1 MDHIPTVHPSGAPP
15 RRVRPRAQL
24 RSETVPTTP
33 SKKRHWTSTLASDGP
48 QATSAPEMRTGY
60 RTSNATPRSHQSNIA
75 TSKLSEGRSS
85 LDPQIQRQ
93 LTNKIIEVETDA
105 FLKAVLYKGAATR
118 KKADEDRADKCLRNL
133 GPLHERSAQRPII
146 HPSTGPYSLPPISE
160 VPTYENGFPQLLLRK
175 ARREEDVYPLLV
187 SLLNYV
193 RCFFCN
199 DIKDVDAHWSSAQ
212 EPTIPTAT
220 QDAGPPLSRVFRDTH
235 AEPRSYSRNKHG
247 QGELKPDICLLIEP
261 AGKRKTTTT
270 CENTLKPTEV
280 ENTSTRKAHWQDVT
294 VVVEVKK
301 RGFDMKTLVQVANYA
316 RAMMVEQKD
325 RNFVFTVLITGDE
338 CRVFRWDAV
347 GAQVTEAI
355 NFHQNPKLFLQVMG
369 RLATMTPSELGYD
382 THFSNAGR
390 VLSTE
395 TIKTHLTIHRTEPRQ
410 YFTHDPAPLTPPDC
424 PEALPPLILELEKL
438 QFESKG
444 LLFGRATR
452 VWKAVS
458 VEPPGV
464 HYIVKQNWADDSRPN
479 EGFFHTLTTGVAAV
493 PNLETMEECE
503 FTSFFR
509 ARDGVKGVL
518 PLVAVNRVE
527 KLALKRQPLFGGGTS
542 RTDDHASTDVHD
554 AGVSAESECMSDD
567 DMDGDAASDEDDGA
581 DGNTGVGGEEDVGDN
596 EDVADQKGASQ
607 VKGDE
612 NANGAS
618 RPSLERVLVRFV
630 FEGEGRPLSHAK
642 DSIELLQAT
651 VQWIKGLMDLNG
663 VGIVH
668 RDISY
673 GNLLLPSPKEGEP
686 PQARII
692 DLGLSHLMK
701 DIKQSAGNEPHHSSG
716 PHHPFEPDHPS
727 DPDHAP
733 DSGRSS
739 ELEQSS
745 EPDHSSPNPNSP
757 AVGSSQPHH
766 PLTGTLPFVAHEL
779 LQDPP
784 INHHALHHDVE
795 SVFWVLLYVCARADG
810 ASRRF
815 RENLLTL
822 FDPNITAVKHT
833 KGNCLNDPAQLK
845 NIGGKFKDLEGFV
858 TGFTQTWR
866 DCAGNRTEMPSKV
879 LALAQSQLSLLEL
892 RRTQLEEAEAAKAAK
907 AKSKR
912 SHPGSSK
919 AKKAKKAKQETPSGR

>member
-1 MDHIPTVHPSGAPP
+1 MAY
-15 RRVRPRAQL
+15 
-24 RSETVPTTP
+24 RS
-33 SKKRHWTSTLASDGP
+33 
-48 QATSAPEMRTGY
+48 
-60 RTSNATPRSHQSNIA
+60 PRSHQSSITTN
-75 TSKLSEGRSS
+75 TNKLSDGRTR
-85 LDPQIQRQ
+85 LDRQIQHQ
-93 LTNKIIEVETDA
+93 LTNKVVEVETDA
-105 FLKAVLYKGAATR
+105 FLKAVLYKGDATR
-118 KKADEDRADKCLRNL
+118 KKADEDRAAECLLNL
-133 GPLHERSAQRPII
+133 GPLDERSSQRPII
-146 HPSTGPYSLPPISE
+146 HPSTGPYSLPTISE
-160 VPTYENGFPQLLLRK
+160 VPTYKNGFPKLLLRQ
-175 ARREEDVYPLLV
+175 AHREEDVYTPLV

-199 DIKDVDAHWSSAQ
+199 DIEDVDAHWSSAQ

-235 AEPRSYSRNKHG
+235 AEGRSFSRNKYE

-261 AGKRKTTTT
+261 AGKPGVSEGEHGTSEGEPKESKGKTKRPKAEHKTTTT
-270 CENTLKPTEV
+270 GENILEPTEV
-280 ENTSTRKAHWQDVT
+280 ENTSTPKPHWRDVT

-301 RGFDMKTLVQVANYA
+301 KGFDMKTLVQVAHYA

-338 CRVFRWDAV
+338 FRVFHWDVV
-347 GAQVTEAI
+347 GAQITKGI
-355 NFHQNPKLFLQVMG
+355 NFHQNPNLFLQVMG

-395 TIKTHLTIHRTEPRQ
+395 TIKTYLTIHPTEPRQ
-410 YFTHDPAPLTPPDC
+410 FFTYDPAPLTPPDC
-424 PEALPPLILELEKL
+424 PKALPPLIMELKKL
-438 QFESKG
+438 QFESNG

-458 VEPPGV
+458 VERPEV
-464 HYIVKQNWADDSRPN
+464 HYIVKQNRADDSRPN
-479 EGFFHTLTTGVAAV
+479 QGFFHTLTTGVAAV
-493 PNLETMEECE
+493 PNLKTMEECE

-518 PLVAVNRVE
+518 SLVAPERVE
-527 KLALKRQPLFGGGTS
+527 NLAHKRQALFVGGTS
-542 RTDDHASTDVHD
+542 RTDEHASTDVHD
-554 AGVSAESECMSDD
+554 AGVSAGSECMSVD
-567 DMDGDAASDEDDGA
+567 DMDGDDEDDGA
-581 DGNTGVGGEEDVGDN
+581 DGGAGVGGDN

-607 VKGDE
+607 VKEGASQVKGDE
-612 NANGAS
+612 NANGAD
-618 RPSLERVLVRFV
+618 RPPLERVLVRFV

-673 GNLLLPSPKEGEP
+673 GNLLLPSPKEGELP
-686 PQARII
+686 HARII
-692 DLGLSHLMK
+692 DLGLSHLMR

-716 PHHPFEPDHPS
+716 PRHPFEPD

-739 ELEQSS
+739 E
-745 EPDHSSPNPNSP
+745 PDHSSPNRNSP
-757 AVGSSQPHH
+757 AVGSSQPHPHH
-766 PLTGTLPFVAHEL
+766 PITGTLPFMAHEL
-779 LQDPP
+779 LQDPA
-784 INHHALHHDVE
+784 INHALHHDVE
-795 SVFWVLLYVCARADG
+795 SVFWVLLYVCASAEG
-810 ASRRF
+810 ASVQF
-815 RENLLTL
+815 REDLMTL
-822 FDPNITAVKHT
+822 FDSNIPTVKLT
-833 KGNCLNDPAQLK
+833 KSSFLNDPAQLK

-866 DCAGNRTEMPSKV
+866 DCAENRTEMPSKV
-879 LALAQSQLSLLEL
+879 LALAQSQLS
-892 RRTQLEEAEAAKAAK
+892 QLESSRTEASK

-912 SHPGSSK
+912 SHTGPSK
-919 AKKAKKAKQETPSGR
+919 PKKPKKPKKEPPSGR